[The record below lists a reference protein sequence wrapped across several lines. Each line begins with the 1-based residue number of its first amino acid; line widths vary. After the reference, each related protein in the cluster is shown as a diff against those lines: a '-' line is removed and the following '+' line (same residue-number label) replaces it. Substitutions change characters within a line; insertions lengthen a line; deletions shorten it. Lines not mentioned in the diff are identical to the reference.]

1 MKKLTMMVLAM
12 AVSSAFAEMG
22 LPPINQLIGRGKA
35 HPVLVAH
42 GVRVADITRVAG
54 YMAGTDMG
62 ANAAVAPVSAEGYFP
77 AYRNDGKN
85 TGLGFE
91 LQAWSEARQQTV
103 SANIFFYEE
112 GGDLYVYLYQFKVR
126 ANAVAAQSLYSS
138 GSYLEPST
146 RLDGKEPCLCGLRVW
161 IAGRDRVADYGYW
174 KSSNKE
180 LWTGTTP
187 ERLTDFEGILT
198 GGYRPYLMHVLGYN
212 ESVSAGAKSVQLQAW
227 GTNDMTRALHV
238 TIAPTDFGVGTAV
251 VQVRRDNAGAG
262 FKVGRNSAYLQTV
275 QAFTDSEAG
284 SGIGVRGVEARVERR
299 TSTAKYAGYLQTS
312 ETRTRIWENV
322 ELDNILSLNGDMA
335 GGWLAAD
342 ATGRSPYYLTFADG
356 QMSAQFQ
363 AINDK
368 RLFCVKA
375 VFVQNGGDVDG
386 YVEYARYVD
395 LPANGVDLGFD
406 FDSGDSR
413 IGEQKI
419 QTGDSGSGYGGYG
432 LKNVSALL
440 IPPAVDDRSFVW
452 KGYTANGNLSDP
464 NNWVGGVAPSEG
476 GRLYFRDPTPMT
488 LVNDFEISP
497 EFEGLYFA
505 GSGSNAVVLTGNRL
519 VVSTVD
525 NLSETAKVRVEAPI
539 VCGANFEPYT
549 GGGLAIDSLSVN
561 DTLAPRGK
569 TPLGPLGT
577 VSARMLSGGNIQSWM
592 GAVYGLGGAFVR
604 QTLSGSAN
612 ATFTDLDTSGFTREV
627 FEIAGT
633 NTVANRVDLP
643 NGQIFAVSAG
653 VTSVADL
660 GASGDDPH
668 VNLAA
673 GTQLHV
679 REYQNPYARPIRFE
693 GQGRI
698 SFGATG
704 YAAAQ
709 ADVFD
714 GVTFATDGQ
723 DYEVAGSI
731 TAVNGTVKFAP
742 VDPDGTERTIRLTSS
757 AVSAGTTLE
766 LSQGGT
772 LKVSDA
778 ALEGRAV
785 TVTGGTLEPT
795 SALSRPQS
803 LTFSGRG
810 GLAATE
816 GRQVAMSGSVN
827 GNPGTY
833 RFAAGS
839 SIRMESAD
847 LDLTDASIVYSE
859 AAGASSDVLI
869 ARTITGVPRE
879 VVSAK
884 TGRRCSYSVRE
895 EGGLMVLSIDSAGLM
910 IMFK

>member
-1 MKKLTMMVLAM
+1 MKRLIMIVLAI
-12 AVSSAFAEMG
+12 AGFSAFAEMG
-22 LPPINQLIGRGKA
+22 LPPINQLIGRGKT
-35 HPVLVAH
+35 HPVLVAR
-42 GVRVADITRVAG
+42 GVKTSEITRVAG

-62 ANAAVAPVSAEGYFP
+62 ANAAEAPAYAEGYFP
-77 AYRNDGKN
+77 AYRNDTNN

-91 LQAWSEARQQTV
+91 LQAWSEARQKTI
-103 SANIFFYEE
+103 SANVFFYEE
-112 GGDLYVYLYQFKVR
+112 GGDLYVYLYQFKER
-126 ANAVAAQSLYSS
+126 ANAVAAQSLYAS

-187 ERLTDFEGILT
+187 ERLTDFEGVLT
-198 GGYRPYLMHVLGYN
+198 GNYRPYLMHVLGYN
-212 ESVSAGAKSVQLQAW
+212 ESVSAGVKSVQLQAW
-227 GTNDMTRALHV
+227 GTNDMTRALHATV
-238 TIAPTDFGVGTAV
+238 SPTDFGVGTAV
-251 VQVRRDNAGAG
+251 TQVRRDNAGSG
-262 FKVGRNSAYLQTV
+262 FKVGRNSVYLQTT
-275 QAFTDSEAG
+275 QNFTDSEAG

-299 TSTAKYAGYLQTS
+299 TSTANYTGYLQTS

-322 ELDNILSLNGDMA
+322 EIDNILSLDGDMA

-342 ATGRSPYYLTFADG
+342 ATGRCPYYLTFADG

-375 VFVQNGGDVDG
+375 VFVQNGSDVDG

-406 FDSGDSR
+406 FDSGDKR
-413 IGEQKI
+413 IVEQKI

-440 IPPAVDDRSFVW
+440 IPPAVDDLSFVW

-464 NNWVGGVAPSEG
+464 NNWVGGVVPSEG
-476 GRLYFRDPTPMT
+476 GRLYFRDPTPLQ
-488 LVNDFEISP
+488 LVNDFEVSP

-505 GSGSNAVVLTGNRL
+505 GSGSNTVVLTGGRL
-519 VVSTVD
+519 VVSTID
-525 NLSETAKVRVEAPI
+525 NLSETAKVRISAPV

-549 GGGLAIDSLSVN
+549 GGGLAIDSLTVN

-577 VSARMLSGGNIQSWM
+577 VSARMLSGGNIPSWQ
-592 GAVYGLGGAFVR
+592 GAVYGLGGAFIR

-643 NGQIFAVSAG
+643 NGQIFAVREG
-653 VTSVADL
+653 VTSVQDL

-673 GTQLHV
+673 GVQLHI
-679 REYQNPYARPIRFE
+679 RDYLNQYARPIRFE

-704 YAAAQ
+704 YTAAQ

-714 GVTFATDGQ
+714 GVTFATAGT
-723 DYEVAGSI
+723 DYEVAGSLA
-731 TAVNGTVKFAP
+731 AVNGAIKFAP
-742 VDPDGTERTIRLTSS
+742 VDPDGTARTISLTST
-757 AVSAGTTLE
+757 ALAAGAALE
-766 LSQGGT
+766 LAEGGT
-772 LKVSDA
+772 LKVAAA

-785 TVTGGTLEPT
+785 TVSGGLLEPT
-795 SALSRPQS
+795 ANQSNPLS

-810 GLAATE
+810 GLAATA
-816 GRQVAMSGSVN
+816 GRPVAISGTIN

-833 RFAAGS
+833 RFTAGS

-847 LDLTDASIVYSE
+847 LDLSDASIIYSE
-859 AAGASSDVLI
+859 VAGASSDVLI

-879 VVSAK
+879 VVSST
-884 TGRRCSYSVRE
+884 TGRRCKYSVRE
-895 EGGLMVLSIDSAGLM
+895 EGGLMILSVNPVGLV
-910 IMFK
+910 IIFK